1 MVDLLELQGV
11 RAAYGPVPVLHG
23 VDLSVG
29 GDEVVCLLG
38 GNAAGKT
45 TIMKTIVGVLPL
57 QGGVVTFQGTTISG
71 LSPADIVARGIAIV
85 PEGRRIFPRM
95 SVAENLD
102 IGAYGRSDAASE
114 QAADL
119 DKIFGLFPRLAER
132 RTQLGGTLSGGEQQM
147 LAIGRAMMSRPRL
160 MLMDEPSMGL
170 APALVDQVFEI
181 IASIHASGTAIFL
194 VEQNARMAL
203 EVSSRGYVLQQG
215 NIVASGSSA
224 ELLGSDVVREAYLGG

>member
-57 QGGVVTFQGTTISG
+57 QGGVVTFQGTKISG

-170 APALVDQVFEI
+170 APALVDQVFDI

>member
-170 APALVDQVFEI
+170 APALVDQVF
-181 IASIHASGTAIFL
+181 
-194 VEQNARMAL
+194 
-203 EVSSRGYVLQQG
+203 
-215 NIVASGSSA
+215 
-224 ELLGSDVVREAYLGG
+224 DLGG

>member
-170 APALVDQVFEI
+170 APALVDQVFDI